1 MEPRIPNNSIVVID
15 RDIKELEHRNVAVF
29 LINGESH
36 IKRVLKQNGI
46 EYLVSDSQNY
56 DPIFIDKNNDVTI
69 VGKVIRLIVE
79 DFI

>member
-1 MEPRIPNNSIVVID
+1 M
-15 RDIKELEHRNVAVF
+15 
-29 LINGESH
+29 
-36 IKRVLKQNGI
+36 

-56 DPIFIDKNNDVTI
+56 DPIFIDKNNDVKI